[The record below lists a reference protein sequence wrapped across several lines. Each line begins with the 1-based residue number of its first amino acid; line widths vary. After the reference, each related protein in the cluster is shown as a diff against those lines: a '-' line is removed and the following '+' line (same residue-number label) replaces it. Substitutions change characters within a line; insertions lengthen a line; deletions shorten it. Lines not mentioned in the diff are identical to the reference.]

1 MQIHGGDIYQNE
13 VEIDF
18 SANINPFGMPKAVE
32 LAAIEGIRKSIH
44 YPDIRCSKLK
54 QAIAKKERVNE
65 SYIFC
70 GNGAAEVIFQLIQA
84 RRPRKALLLAP
95 TFVEYEQA
103 LIAGNC
109 EVTKFFL
116 KKEEGFQ
123 VNEAILE
130 SLREDIEI
138 FFLCNPNNPTGEV
151 IEPSLLTRMLQHCKK
166 LGILCVIDECF
177 QDFLLEEDQDSRTQ
191 ELDTNPTLFLLKA
204 FTKMYGMAGLRL
216 GYGLCS
222 DASLLTKMREVTQPW
237 NVSIPAQAAG
247 IAACKEDTFVQESR
261 AYVAVQRDYLQTEL
275 RKLGFVVYESKANF
289 IFFEGPIGLYEAC
302 LREKILIRSCSNYDG
317 LGDTYYR
324 IAVKTQEE
332 NEVLIGR
339 LQEIMEE
346 NNG

>member
-1 MQIHGGDIYQNE
+1 MQIHGGDIYRNE

-18 SANINPFGMPKAVE
+18 SANINPFGMPKGVE
-32 LAAIEGIRKSIH
+32 LAAIEGIKQSIH
-44 YPDIRCSKLK
+44 YPDIKCSELI
-54 QAIAKKERVNE
+54 QAIARKEQVKDTH
-65 SYIFC
+65 IFC

-84 RRPRKALLLAP
+84 TRPRKALLLAP
-95 TFVEYEQA
+95 TFAEYEQA
-103 LIAGNC
+103 LIAADC
-109 EVTKFFL
+109 EVTKFYL
-116 KKEEGFQ
+116 RKEEGFQ
-123 VNEAILE
+123 VKEGILE

-151 IEPSLLTRMLQHCKK
+151 VEPSLLTRILDHCKK

-177 QDFLLEEDQDSRTQ
+177 QDFLVEEEQDSRTQ
-191 ELDTNPTLFLLKA
+191 ELRGNPNIFLLKA

-222 DASLLTKMREVTQPW
+222 NESLLDKMRAVTQPW

-247 IAACKEDTFVQESR
+247 LAACKEEDFVHKT
-261 AYVAVQRDYLQTEL
+261 RDYVKAQRVFLQSEL

-289 IFFEGPIGLYEAC
+289 IFFEGPTGLYEAC
-302 LREKILIRSCSNYDG
+302 LKKKLLIRSCSNYDG
-317 LGDTYYR
+317 LCDTYYR
-324 IAVKTQEE
+324 IAVKTKEE

-339 LQEIMEE
+339 LHEIMEE